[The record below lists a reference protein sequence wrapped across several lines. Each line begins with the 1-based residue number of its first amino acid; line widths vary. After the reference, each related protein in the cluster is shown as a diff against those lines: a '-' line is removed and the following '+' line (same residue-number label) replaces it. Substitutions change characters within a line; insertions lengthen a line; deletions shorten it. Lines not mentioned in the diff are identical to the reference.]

1 MKTRATFYNSISNI
15 LLYFVTI
22 LLGIINRWAVVQILG
37 IEYQGINSLFSN
49 ILSMLSIAELGI
61 GTAIIYHLYRPLES
75 HAIDELKSIMSFYKK
90 CYYAIAFVV
99 LFLGVLFI
107 PFLGIFVTE
116 NPTEYPLPFIYGWF
130 LLDVVISYLFTFK
143 RSILIADQKNYIIT
157 ICDICYQVVV
167 KLGQVIILFVTRNF
181 IGYLVIMV
189 ICRSIENIIINI
201 ITNQKYPFLKDRH
214 VAPIKPEVLSD
225 IKLKV
230 KGAFFHKIG
239 SFVVMG
245 TDNLLISKFLGLTMV
260 GIYSNYYLVINSI
273 QSICSRTLTAAT
285 ASVGHLLT
293 EHNYEKNRLIFNELL
308 ILNGFLVTIG
318 ACGIYNV
325 ATPFISLIFGENY
338 IISKFVLFILALNM
352 YLQGTRIVYS
362 IFKEA
367 AGILYEDR
375 FVPLIESMINI
386 GASVFFVKF
395 FHLAGIFMGTIAS
408 TMLLYSYTFPILV
421 VKKILKISVRKYW
434 KTFLWMLFTVLL
446 SLNISEYMCL
456 IFNSTL
462 GEGYPAIEIILA
474 NCILVILAASITYI
488 LIFAIWQPESCSLIK
503 RLRKYLLKKDCKD

>member
-1 MKTRATFYNSISNI
+1 
-15 LLYFVTI
+15 
-22 LLGIINRWAVVQILG
+22 
-37 IEYQGINSLFSN
+37 
-49 ILSMLSIAELGI
+49 
-61 GTAIIYHLYRPLES
+61 
-75 HAIDELKSIMSFYKK
+75 
-90 CYYAIAFVV
+90 
-99 LFLGVLFI
+99 
-107 PFLGIFVTE
+107 
-116 NPTEYPLPFIYGWF
+116 
-130 LLDVVISYLFTFK
+130 
-143 RSILIADQKNYIIT
+143 
-157 ICDICYQVVV
+157 
-167 KLGQVIILFVTRNF
+167 
-181 IGYLVIMV
+181 
-189 ICRSIENIIINI
+189 
-201 ITNQKYPFLKDRH
+201 
-214 VAPIKPEVLSD
+214 
-225 IKLKV
+225 
-230 KGAFFHKIG
+230 
-239 SFVVMG
+239 
-245 TDNLLISKFLGLTMV
+245 
-260 GIYSNYYLVINSI
+260 
-273 QSICSRTLTAAT
+273 
-285 ASVGHLLT
+285 
-293 EHNYEKNRLIFNELL
+293 
-308 ILNGFLVTIG
+308 
-318 ACGIYNV
+318 
-325 ATPFISLIFGENY
+325 
-338 IISKFVLFILALNM
+338 M